1 MQRYIKSTYWQ
12 NLFFSASFFCSPN
25 PLSRRSHRTENTLSR
40 KPPTILCPT
49 TTRSKAPSATPTP
62 LFRHTSTGCCP
73 LVVRLMSAC
82 CPLLK
87 RTTSGH
93 QADNK
98 RTTTG
103 VGPILKAPGN
113 SQNTTMNA
121 TVPIATGTAAL
132 AYYLKELLSDILAI
146 SCISTIHN
154 WCSACSRR
162 CRRQFSGRSRGTPR
176 RWWCRL

>member
-25 PLSRRSHRTENTLSR
+25 PLPHRSHRTENTLSR

-49 TTRSKAPSATPTP
+49 TTRSEAPSVTPTP
-62 LFRHTSTGCCP
+62 LFRHTS
-73 LVVRLMSAC
+73 LLSAC

-87 RTTSGH
+87 RTTSGQ
-93 QADNK
+93 QADIK

-121 TVPIATGTAAL
+121 AVPIATGTAAL
-132 AYYLKELLSDILAI
+132 AYYLKELLSNILAI
-146 SCISTIHN
+146 SCTSTIHS

-162 CRRQFSGRSRGTPR
+162 CRRQSFGRSRGTPR
-176 RWWCRL
+176 RWWYRL